1 MRRRRDPRGMKT
13 EDTFELPTR
22 PFRSADIAEL
32 GITRH
37 RLRTLLKTGRVRRV
51 LQGVYVDAA
60 LDDSVELRAQAIA
73 IVTPAN
79 HVVCD
84 RTAAWIHGVD
94 ILISSE
100 LDVLPPVETC
110 AVGSGKAS
118 RRAGVSGHT
127 RDLSPRDVTTV
138 HGVRVTTPLRTA
150 LDLGCRL
157 TRKDAL
163 AAMDAL
169 CRAYAMTRQ
178 HLARELKRFRGRRGV
193 VQLKELVAL
202 VDPRAESARESWTR
216 LAIHDAGLPAP
227 DLQHWIVVDGEKR
240 YRLDLAYPGRR
251 IAVEYDGFADH
262 RRTKEQIERDVER
275 RQWLHDHGW
284 TVIII
289 RVGDFSGYAVDRWLD
304 ELRHALRPDYTNVRR
319 LERGDRARHIAR
331 TSGDG
336 A

>member
-1 MRRRRDPRGMKT
+1 MTKH
-13 EDTFELPTR
+13 ETFNLPER
-22 PFRSADIAEL
+22 PFRSSDIAAL

-37 RLRTLLKTGRVRRV
+37 RLRTLVESGRVRRV
-51 LQGVYVDAA
+51 LQGVYVDSA
-60 LDDSVELRAQAIA
+60 LEDSIELRARAVA
-73 IVTPAN
+73 LVAPPH

-84 RTAAWIHGVD
+84 RTAAWILGID
-94 ILISSE
+94 ILLGHE

-110 AVGSGKAS
+110 AVGLGKAS
-118 RRAGVSGHT
+118 KRAGVHGHT
-127 RDLSPRDVTTV
+127 RELAPRDVMTV
-138 HGVRVTTPLRTA
+138 QGVRVTTPLRTA

-157 TRKDAL
+157 VRKDAL

-169 CRAYAMTRQ
+169 CRAHAITARQ
-178 HLARELKRFRGRRGV
+178 LARELKRFRGRRGV
-193 VQLKELVAL
+193 VQLKELVVL
-202 VDPRAESARESWTR
+202 VDPRAESPRESWTR

-227 DLQHWIVVDGEKR
+227 DLQHWVVVDGVRR

-289 RVGDFSGYAVDRWLD
+289 RVGDFTGSAQDRWLN
-304 ELRHALRPDYTNVRR
+304 ELRHALRPTYTNVRR
-319 LERGDRARHIAR
+319 LERGDRVRHAARLD
-331 TSGDG
+331 GDS

>member
-1 MRRRRDPRGMKT
+1 MNQT
-13 EDTFELPTR
+13 EDIDLPSQ
-22 PFRSADIAEL
+22 PFRGRDIAEL

-37 RLRTLLKTGRVRRV
+37 QLRVLVESGRVRRV
-51 LQGVYVDAA
+51 LQGVYADAE
-60 LDDSVELRAQAIA
+60 LEDSVELRARAVA
-73 IVTPAN
+73 LVAPPH

-94 ILISSE
+94 IFLGSE
-100 LDVLPPVETC
+100 LDVLPPVDTC
-110 AVGSGKAS
+110 SVGAGKAS
-118 RRAGVSGHT
+118 TRAGVSGHT
-127 RDLSPRDVTTV
+127 RALSPRDVTTV
-138 HGVRVTTPLRTA
+138 HGVSVTTPLRTA

-157 TRKDAL
+157 VRKDAL
-163 AAMDAL
+163 AVMDAL
-169 CRAYAMTRQ
+169 CRAHAIAPRG
-178 HLARELKRFRGRRGV
+178 LGRELKRFRGRRGV

-216 LAIHDAGLPAP
+216 LAIHDAGLPVP
-227 DLQHWIVVDGEKR
+227 DLQHWVVVDGERR

-262 RRTKEQIERDVER
+262 RRTKQQMERDIER

-289 RVGDFSGYAVDRWLD
+289 RVGDFSGAAQDRWLD
-304 ELRHALRPDYTNVRR
+304 ELRHALAPTYSNVRR
-319 LERGDRARHIAR
+319 LERGDRERRAARW
-331 TSGDG
+331 SGDS